1 MLNLRIEDRNPHLK
15 DELHEIMVENK
26 DIFQSVLNGEDEYAD
41 SLGWFSVDKW
51 ASHEEVQKLK
61 KLAAH
66 IRENADAFVI
76 IGVGGSN
83 NAARAVIEALQTDD
97 KVKIVYMGNTLSPY
111 ELTKA
116 LKELEGKSVYIDCI
130 AKNFETLE
138 PGASFRVLR
147 KFLFDKYQEK
157 ANGRIIA
164 TGTKGSAL
172 EKLCEEQGYTF
183 LEFPEDVGGRFSAMT
198 AVGLLPMAVA
208 GIDIEKLV
216 LGASDMQKYLTSGEI
231 VRNPAYQYA
240 CLRDLYYKKGYKI
253 EMLVSFEP
261 QFRWFYKWWIQLFGE
276 SEGKDNKG
284 LFPSSGDFCE
294 ELHAM
299 GQYIQDGT
307 PLIFETF
314 LDVQEKNASL
324 APVADMV
331 KDGFDYL
338 NGKEFWDINK
348 ASFGATVKAHR
359 EKLPCLI
366 LEVERL
372 DAYAFGELFYFFLF
386 SCYVSARIL
395 GVNPFDQ
402 PGVEAYKKWMF
413 EALGKDR
420 KIS

>member
-66 IRENADAFVI
+66 IQENADAFVI

-183 LEFPEDVGGRFSAMT
+183 LEFPEDVGGRVSAMT

-216 LGASDMQKYLTSGEI
+216 LGASDMQKYLTRGEI
-231 VRNPAYQYA
+231 VRNPA
-240 CLRDLYYKKGYKI
+240 
-253 EMLVSFEP
+253 
-261 QFRWFYKWWIQLFGE
+261 
-276 SEGKDNKG
+276 
-284 LFPSSGDFCE
+284 
-294 ELHAM
+294 
-299 GQYIQDGT
+299 
-307 PLIFETF
+307 
-314 LDVQEKNASL
+314 
-324 APVADMV
+324 
-331 KDGFDYL
+331 
-338 NGKEFWDINK
+338 
-348 ASFGATVKAHR
+348 
-359 EKLPCLI
+359 
-366 LEVERL
+366 
-372 DAYAFGELFYFFLF
+372 
-386 SCYVSARIL
+386 
-395 GVNPFDQ
+395 
-402 PGVEAYKKWMF
+402 
-413 EALGKDR
+413 
-420 KIS
+420 

>member
-1 MLNLRIEDRNPHLK
+1 MLNLRIEDKNSHLK
-15 DELHEIMVENK
+15 DELNEVMEENK
-26 DIFQSVLNGEDEYAD
+26 DVFRSVLGGEREYAD

-51 ASHEEVQKLK
+51 ANPKEVRRLQE
-61 KLAAH
+61 LAEH

-83 NAARAVIEALQTDD
+83 NAARAVIEALQTDN

-147 KFLFDKYQEK
+147 KFLSDKYQEK
-157 ANGRIIA
+157 ANERIIA
-164 TGTKGSAL
+164 TGTKGSSL
-172 EKLCEEQGYTF
+172 EKLCQEQGYTF

-208 GIDIEKLV
+208 GIDIEKIV
-216 LGASDMQKYLTSGEI
+216 LGAFDMQKYLTSGEMAK
-231 VRNPAYQYA
+231 NPAYQYA
-240 CLRDLYYKKGYKI
+240 CLRNLYYKKGYKI
-253 EMLVSFEP
+253 EMLASFEP

-299 GQYIQDGT
+299 GQYIQDGA
-307 PLIFETF
+307 PLLFETF
-314 LDVQEKNASL
+314 LDVQEKNVSL
-324 APVADMV
+324 TPEADEV
-331 KDGFDYL
+331 SDGFDYL
-338 NGKEFWDINK
+338 NGKGFWEINK
-348 ASFGATVKAHR
+348 ASFYATVKAHS

-366 LEVERL
+366 LEIEKL
-372 DAYAFGELFYFFLF
+372 DAYAFGELFYFFLL

-413 EALGKDR
+413 EALGKDT

>member
-66 IRENADAFVI
+66 IQENADAFVI

-240 CLRDLYYKKGYKI
+240 CLRNLYYKKGYKI

-307 PLIFETF
+307 PYF
-314 LDVQEKNASL
+314 LRH
-324 APVADMV
+324 
-331 KDGFDYL
+331 
-338 NGKEFWDINK
+338 FWMC
-348 ASFGATVKAHR
+348 R
-359 EKLPCLI
+359 
-366 LEVERL
+366 
-372 DAYAFGELFYFFLF
+372 
-386 SCYVSARIL
+386 
-395 GVNPFDQ
+395 
-402 PGVEAYKKWMF
+402 KKT
-413 EALGKDR
+413 LL
-420 KIS
+420 

>member
-1 MLNLRIEDRNPHLK
+1 MLNLRIEDKNPHLK
-15 DELHEIMVENK
+15 DELNEIMEENK
-26 DIFQSVLNGEDEYAD
+26 AVFRSVLDGESEYVD

-51 ASHEEVQKLK
+51 ANPKEVK
-61 KLAAH
+61 KLQELAVH
-66 IRENADAFVI
+66 IREKADVFVI
-76 IGVGGSN
+76 VGVGGSN
-83 NAARAVIEALQTDD
+83 NAARSVIEALQSDD
-97 KVKIVYMGNTLSPY
+97 KVKIVYMGNTLSPW
-111 ELTKA
+111 ELQKA

-147 KFLFDKYQEK
+147 KFLSDKYQEK
-157 ANGRIIA
+157 ANERIIA
-164 TGTKGSAL
+164 TGTKGSPL
-172 EKLCEEQGYTF
+172 EKLCQEQGYTF

-216 LGASDMQKYLTSGEI
+216 SGALDMQKYLTSGEMMG
-231 VRNPAYQYA
+231 NPAYQYA
-240 CLRDLYYKKGYKI
+240 CLRNLYYKKGYKI
-253 EMLVSFEP
+253 EMLASFEP

-299 GQYIQDGT
+299 GQYIQDGA
-307 PLIFETF
+307 PLLFETF
-314 LDVQEKNASL
+314 LDVREKNASL

-331 KDGFDYL
+331 ADGFDYL
-338 NGKEFWDINK
+338 NGKEFWEINK
-348 ASFGATVKAHR
+348 ASFHATVKAHR

-366 LEVERL
+366 LEIERL
-372 DAYAFGELFYFFLF
+372 DEYAFGELFYFFLF

-395 GVNPFDQ
+395 EVNPFDQ
-402 PGVEAYKKWMF
+402 PGVEAYKRWMF
-413 EALGKDR
+413 EALGKG
-420 KIS
+420 

>member
-1 MLNLRIEDRNPHLK
+1 MLNLRIEDKSPHLK
-15 DELHEIMVENK
+15 DELNEIMEENK
-26 DIFQSVLNGEDEYAD
+26 DVFRYVLGGECEYAD

-51 ASHEEVQKLK
+51 ANSKEVRRLQE
-61 KLAAH
+61 LAAH

-147 KFLFDKYQEK
+147 KFLSDKYQEK
-157 ANGRIIA
+157 ANERIIA
-164 TGTKGSAL
+164 TGTKGSSL
-172 EKLCEEQGYTF
+172 EKLCQEQGYTF

-216 LGASDMQKYLTSGEI
+216 SGAFDMQKYLTSGEMTG
-231 VRNPAYQYA
+231 NPAYQYA
-240 CLRDLYYKKGYKI
+240 CLRNLYYKKGYKI
-253 EMLVSFEP
+253 EMLASFEP

-299 GQYIQDGT
+299 GQYIQDGA
-307 PLIFETF
+307 PLLFETF
-314 LDVQEKNASL
+314 LDVREKNVSL
-324 APVADMV
+324 TPAADEV
-331 KDGFDYL
+331 SDGFDYL
-338 NGKEFWDINK
+338 NGKEFWEINK
-348 ASFGATVKAHR
+348 ASFHATVKAHS

-366 LEVERL
+366 LEIEKL

-386 SCYVSARIL
+386 SCYASARIL

-413 EALGKDR
+413 EALGKDT

>member
-1 MLNLRIEDRNPHLK
+1 MLNLRIEDKNPHLK
-15 DELHEIMVENK
+15 DELNEIMEENK
-26 DIFQSVLNGEDEYAD
+26 AVFRSVLDGESEYVD

-51 ASHEEVQKLK
+51 ANPKEVK
-61 KLAAH
+61 KLQELAVH
-66 IRENADAFVI
+66 IREKADVFVI
-76 IGVGGSN
+76 VGVGGSN
-83 NAARAVIEALQTDD
+83 NAARSVIEALQSDD
-97 KVKIVYMGNTLSPY
+97 KVKIVYMGNTLSPW
-111 ELTKA
+111 ELQKA

-147 KFLFDKYQEK
+147 KFLSDKYQEK
-157 ANGRIIA
+157 ANERIIA

-172 EKLCEEQGYTF
+172 EKLCEEQRYTF

-231 VRNPAYQYA
+231 AGNPAYQYA
-240 CLRDLYYKKGYKI
+240 CLRNLYYKKGYKI
-253 EMLVSFEP
+253 EMLASFEP

-284 LFPSSGDFCE
+284 LFPSAGDFCE

-307 PLIFETF
+307 PLLFETF
-314 LDVQEKNASL
+314 LDVQEKNSSL
-324 APVADMV
+324 GPAPDKVS
-331 KDGFDYL
+331 DGFDYL
-338 NGKEFWDINK
+338 NGKEFWEINK
-348 ASFGATVKAHR
+348 ASFHATVKAHR

-366 LEVERL
+366 LEVENL

-386 SCYVSARIL
+386 SCYASARIL

-402 PGVEAYKKWMF
+402 LGVEAYKKWMF

>member
-1 MLNLRIEDRNPHLK
+1 MLNLRIEDKNPHLK
-15 DELHEIMVENK
+15 DELNEIMEENK
-26 DIFQSVLNGEDEYAD
+26 AVFRSVLDGESEYVD

-51 ASHEEVQKLK
+51 ANPKEVK
-61 KLAAH
+61 KLQELAVH
-66 IRENADAFVI
+66 IREKADVFVI
-76 IGVGGSN
+76 VGVGGSN
-83 NAARAVIEALQTDD
+83 NAARSVIEALQSDD
-97 KVKIVYMGNTLSPY
+97 KVKIVYMGNTLSPW
-111 ELTKA
+111 ELQKA

-147 KFLFDKYQEK
+147 KFLSDKYQEK
-157 ANGRIIA
+157 ANERIIA

-172 EKLCEEQGYTF
+172 EKLCEEQRYTF

-231 VRNPAYQYA
+231 AGNPAYQYA
-240 CLRDLYYKKGYKI
+240 CLRNLYYKKGYKI
-253 EMLVSFEP
+253 EMLASFEP

-284 LFPSSGDFCE
+284 LFPSAGDFCE

-307 PLIFETF
+307 PLLFETF
-314 LDVQEKNASL
+314 LDVQEKNSSL
-324 APVADMV
+324 APAPDKVS
-331 KDGFDYL
+331 DGFDYL
-338 NGKEFWDINK
+338 NGKEFWEINK
-348 ASFGATVKAHR
+348 ASFHATVKAHR

-366 LEVERL
+366 LEVENL

-386 SCYVSARIL
+386 SCYASARIL

-402 PGVEAYKKWMF
+402 LGVEAYKKWMF

>member
-1 MLNLRIEDRNPHLK
+1 M
-15 DELHEIMVENK
+15 
-26 DIFQSVLNGEDEYAD
+26 
-41 SLGWFSVDKW
+41 DKG

-183 LEFPEDVGGRFSAMT
+183 L
-198 AVGLLPMAVA
+198 
-208 GIDIEKLV
+208 
-216 LGASDMQKYLTSGEI
+216 
-231 VRNPAYQYA
+231 
-240 CLRDLYYKKGYKI
+240 
-253 EMLVSFEP
+253 
-261 QFRWFYKWWIQLFGE
+261 
-276 SEGKDNKG
+276 
-284 LFPSSGDFCE
+284 
-294 ELHAM
+294 
-299 GQYIQDGT
+299 
-307 PLIFETF
+307 
-314 LDVQEKNASL
+314 
-324 APVADMV
+324 
-331 KDGFDYL
+331 
-338 NGKEFWDINK
+338 
-348 ASFGATVKAHR
+348 
-359 EKLPCLI
+359 
-366 LEVERL
+366 
-372 DAYAFGELFYFFLF
+372 
-386 SCYVSARIL
+386 
-395 GVNPFDQ
+395 
-402 PGVEAYKKWMF
+402 
-413 EALGKDR
+413 
-420 KIS
+420 